1 MKKLFS
7 LLIVAIMA
15 IGMVFADEAV
25 LFDSAAKADVLGTG
39 YDWVAGARAIGVSG
53 VYEPGRNLENPILTE
68 KYGLCIRTD
77 VAPQYTD
84 SRYGIQFIEPSFN
97 EPNSGTGYIKNAAAV
112 KSMDITLTLNRGYDE
127 IEIFW
132 LQNGV
137 EHKRK
142 FKASDATTTIES
154 MIEFTAHIDFAEY
167 VDDVRN
173 RSTAQ
178 IPVAGLKM
186 TDIRLTKIEVITH
199 PAPGNWMYSPTS
211 IVGIKKISMIY
222 DKAVTDEAYERG
234 LEADEV
240 FGINANAELENR
252 TRRDIEIYLRQTDYN
267 QSLMATE
274 GTQSESTD
282 AK

>member
-7 LLIVAIMA
+7 LLATLVLLM
-15 IGMVFADEAV
+15 GFVFADEAV
-25 LFDSAAKADVLGTG
+25 LFDYSAKADVLETG
-39 YDWVAGARAIGVSG
+39 YDWVSNAKAVGVSG
-53 VYEPGRNLENPILTE
+53 TYEPGRNLYNPVLSE

-77 VAPQYTD
+77 SAPQYSD
-84 SRYGIQFIEPSFN
+84 SRYAIEFIEPSFN

-127 IEIFW
+127 VEIFW
-132 LQNGV
+132 EQNGTL
-137 EHKRK
+137 HKRK

-154 MIEFTAHIDFAEY
+154 MIEFNAHLDFSEY
-167 VDDVRN
+167 INDVRN

-186 TDIRLTKIEVITH
+186 TDIKLKRIEVITH
-199 PAPGNWMYSPTS
+199 QAPGDWMYSPTS

-222 DKAVTDEAYERG
+222 DKAVTDDAYERG

-240 FGINANAELENR
+240 FGIKAKTELENK
-252 TRRDIEIYLRQTDYN
+252 TRRNIEIYLRQSEYN
-267 QSLMATE
+267 KSLMATE

>member
-77 VAPQYTD
+77 VAPQYAD

-97 EPNSGTGYIKNAAAV
+97 EPNSGTGYIKNAATV

-274 GTQSESTD
+274 GTQSEPTD